1 MHRARVVFNISNKL
15 GNTERFA
22 SWLLNKSQTAA
33 VTVNANRLKSSTA
46 AEPFLN
52 GSSSAYV
59 ETMYNSW
66 LSDPNSVHASWDAFF
81 RNASA
86 GAQPGAAYTSPPNL
100 APYSKNEVPL
110 TALVPASGG
119 MPSISAGSPINEK
132 IIDDHLA
139 VQAIIRSYQAR
150 GHLAA
155 DVDPLGITTANLP
168 QLGMRAPR
176 SELIM
181 RKYFNFDEADMDRVF
196 KLPSTTF
203 IGEKEKAL
211 PLREILY
218 RLEQAYCNNI
228 GIEFMFINSLEQC
241 NWIRQRMEPPGV
253 TKMSPEQKRLMLARL
268 TRSAGFENFLAKKWS
283 SEKRF
288 GLEGCEILIP
298 AMKQVIDVSTKL
310 GVESIIMGMPHRGR
324 LNVLANV
331 CRKPL
336 HQLFTQFAGLEAE
349 DDGSGDVKYHLGTYI
364 ERLNRVTNKNIRLA
378 VCANPSHLEA
388 VDPVVQ
394 GKTRAEQFYRG
405 DNEGKKVMSI
415 LLHGDAAFAGQGVV
429 FETMHLSDLPAYTT
443 HGTIHIVAN
452 NQIGFTTDPRHSR
465 SSAYCTDVA
474 RVVNAPIFHVNG
486 DNPEAVMHV
495 CNVAAEWRATF
506 HKDVVIDI
514 VSYRRNGHNEVDE
527 PMFTQPLMYQKI
539 RKTKPAEGVVTADEV
554 KDVKDKYVK
563 ICEDAY
569 SQAKQETHIKY
580 KDWLDSP
587 WSGFFEGKDPLKTL
601 VHIGKRFS
609 APPPNAAEFEIHK
622 GLLRILKSRMEM
634 VENRTVDWALAEAM
648 AFGSLLKEGIH
659 VRLSGED
666 VERGTFSHRHHVLH
680 HQKVDKATYCALAHL
695 YPDQAP
701 YTVCNS
707 SLSEYGHGQA
717 KWVRQSGI
725 VLLQPHGMEGMIAL
739 PFRKPLII
747 MTPKSLLRHPE
758 CKSSFD
764 EMKEGTNFR
773 RVIPEE
779 GAASENPANVK
790 KLAFCTGRV
799 YYDLI
804 KERRERGLEKD
815 IAIVRNAF
823 LINLAVS
830 HAILMY
836 LADVYGK
843 QDSLY
848 PKDLKQR
855 ALVNQKMFFNSSILF
870 PRLRNITM
878 VVKLYKNDVSPVARA
893 CMMAC
898 DLLNVQAEMI
908 DVDVF
913 KGEHLAPEFVKGP
926 LIFEGEKPS
935 EKRFKAIDET
945 YGFLEEFLSRTKDGF
960 IYDPNLKE
968 CVLPQVCTPTCKKDE
983 VYTDCKNRSCT
994 PYTCSELGFPLNCDS
1009 NCKPG
1014 CVCKGSLVRAANG
1027 TCGVGCPDI
1036 CILNGCACKNGFI
1049 YDRNVKKCVLPT
1061 QCMYNAC
1068 INGGCDARN
1077 CSQVGKPV
1085 PCVKLDPKA
1094 CINGC
1099 ICKEGYL
1106 PQCNKPNEVYD
1117 VCPAPCPPRRCDVDD
1132 PPFACNGPNEE
1143 YQPCPASCP
1152 GENCTDYINDSKCP
1166 PFKIGIVVPCK
1177 PQCKCKTGYFR
1188 NTDGVCIIGSKCDLC
1203 PGQNEFFDT
1212 CIKGCSNQ
1220 TCDSI
1225 GKIYNCPIQTTD
1237 RISAS
1242 PGENIIISAYS
1253 VLTPLSQLALYA
1265 TGVTLSQLL
1274 AVLNVKNKD
1283 DIRTGFPALAASYE
1297 GQTSV
1302 NFSVAAEVLSNINY
1316 KLSDAFIKD
1325 SQHIFKADAKSID
1338 FADNVKAAADINA
1351 WVIELPYVGL
1361 NFTMFIVLPNK
1372 NDGVLETAN
1381 KLRDSATFNKAYES
1395 MYSQTVEVYLPQFEI
1410 TTSTNLADI
1419 LKKQNVDQ
1427 MFNPNDSGLSGI
1439 LEKPE
1444 QVYVSEAVQK
1454 AYIKCDETGSEAAAA
1469 NGNVLIALEAEG
1481 FIQIFIIIKSPN

>member
-139 VQAIIRSYQAR
+139 VQAIIRSYQSR
-150 GHLAA
+150 GHLVAHL
-155 DVDPLGITTANLP
+155 DPLGISTGDPVSSGDWHGGLRGFASEAVVRQHIRGHHIARLDPLDISNADL
-168 QLGMRAPR
+168 LGKNPR
-176 SELIM
+176 EVIHNS
-181 RKYFNFDEADMDRVF
+181 
-196 KLPSTTF
+196 
-203 IGEKEKAL
+203 
-211 PLREILY
+211 Y
-218 RLEQAYCNNI
+218 RF

-298 AMKQVIDVSTKL
+298 AMKQ
-310 GVESIIMGMPHRGR
+310 
-324 LNVLANV
+324 
-331 CRKPL
+331 
-336 HQLFTQFAGLEAE
+336 
-349 DDGSGDVKYHLGTYI
+349 GSGDVKYHLGTYI

-701 YTVCNS
+701 YTAQFGDFNNVAQCIIDQFIS
-707 SLSEYGHGQA
+707 SGQA

-815 IAIVRNAF
+815 IAIVRAKSQAQGGSWF
-823 LINLAVS
+823 SQLFGRAESAPQSVES
-830 HAILMY
+830 
-836 LADVYGK
+836 DVESVPRTISYNGRATAASPATGSK
-843 QDSLY
+843 AAHT
-848 PKDLKQR
+848 KELK
-855 ALVNQKMFFNSSILF
+855 S
-870 PRLRNITM
+870 
-878 VVKLYKNDVSPVARA
+878 
-893 CMMAC
+893 
-898 DLLNVQAEMI
+898 LLN
-908 DVDVF
+908 
-913 KGEHLAPEFVKGP
+913 EF
-926 LIFEGEKPS
+926 
-935 EKRFKAIDET
+935 
-945 YGFLEEFLSRTKDGF
+945 
-960 IYDPNLKE
+960 
-968 CVLPQVCTPTCKKDE
+968 C
-983 VYTDCKNRSCT
+983 
-994 PYTCSELGFPLNCDS
+994 
-1009 NCKPG
+1009 
-1014 CVCKGSLVRAANG
+1014 
-1027 TCGVGCPDI
+1027 
-1036 CILNGCACKNGFI
+1036 
-1049 YDRNVKKCVLPT
+1049 
-1061 QCMYNAC
+1061 
-1068 INGGCDARN
+1068 
-1077 CSQVGKPV
+1077 
-1085 PCVKLDPKA
+1085 
-1094 CINGC
+1094 
-1099 ICKEGYL
+1099 
-1106 PQCNKPNEVYD
+1106 
-1117 VCPAPCPPRRCDVDD
+1117 
-1132 PPFACNGPNEE
+1132 
-1143 YQPCPASCP
+1143 
-1152 GENCTDYINDSKCP
+1152 
-1166 PFKIGIVVPCK
+1166 
-1177 PQCKCKTGYFR
+1177 
-1188 NTDGVCIIGSKCDLC
+1188 
-1203 PGQNEFFDT
+1203 
-1212 CIKGCSNQ
+1212 
-1220 TCDSI
+1220 
-1225 GKIYNCPIQTTD
+1225 
-1237 RISAS
+1237 
-1242 PGENIIISAYS
+1242 
-1253 VLTPLSQLALYA
+1253 QL
-1265 TGVTLSQLL
+1265 
-1274 AVLNVKNKD
+1274 
-1283 DIRTGFPALAASYE
+1283 
-1297 GQTSV
+1297 
-1302 NFSVAAEVLSNINY
+1302 
-1316 KLSDAFIKD
+1316 
-1325 SQHIFKADAKSID
+1325 
-1338 FADNVKAAADINA
+1338 
-1351 WVIELPYVGL
+1351 
-1361 NFTMFIVLPNK
+1361 
-1372 NDGVLETAN
+1372 
-1381 KLRDSATFNKAYES
+1381 
-1395 MYSQTVEVYLPQFEI
+1395 
-1410 TTSTNLADI
+1410 
-1419 LKKQNVDQ
+1419 
-1427 MFNPNDSGLSGI
+1427 
-1439 LEKPE
+1439 
-1444 QVYVSEAVQK
+1444 
-1454 AYIKCDETGSEAAAA
+1454 
-1469 NGNVLIALEAEG
+1469 
-1481 FIQIFIIIKSPN
+1481 

>member
-1 MHRARVVFNISNKL
+1 MHRARLVFQATNKV

-22 SWLLNKSQTAA
+22 SWLLNKPQNAA
-33 VTVNANRLKSSTA
+33 VTVNASRWKSSTA

-66 LSDPNSVHASWDAFF
+66 LADPNSVHASWDAFF
-81 RNASA
+81 RNATN

-100 APYSKNEVPL
+100 APYNKNEVPL

-119 MPSISAGSPINEK
+119 MPSIASGSPINEK

-168 QLGMRAPR
+168 QLGLRAPS

-181 RKYFNFDEADMDRVF
+181 RKYFKFDEADMDRVF

-211 PLREILY
+211 PLREILN
-218 RLEQAYCNNI
+218 RLEAAYCDNI

-241 NWIRQRMEPPGV
+241 NWIRQRMEPPNV
-253 TKMSPEQKRLMLARL
+253 TKMSPDQKRLILARL

-298 AMKQVIDVSTKL
+298 AMKQVIDVSTRL

-443 HGTIHIVAN
+443 HGTIHIVVN

-495 CNVAAEWRATF
+495 CNVAAEWRSTF

-539 RKTKPAEGVVTADEV
+539 RNTKPVLEKYADQLITEGVVTAEEV
-554 KDVKDKYVK
+554 KDVKDKYEK

-569 SQAKQETHIKY
+569 NQAKQETHIKY

-587 WSGFFEGKDPLKTL
+587 WSGFFEGKDPLKMSTTGVVEETL

-609 APPPNAAEFEIHK
+609 QPPPNAAEFEIHK
-622 GLLRILKSRMEM
+622 GLLRILKARMEM

-707 SLSEYGHGQA
+707 SLSEYGVLGFEVGYSVTNPNALVLWEAQFGDFNNVAQCIIDQFISSGQA

-725 VLLQPHGMEGMIAL
+725 VLLQPHGMEGMGPEHSSARLERFLQMSSDDPDYMPPESPDYEVRQLHDCNWIVANCSSPASYFHILRRQIAL
-739 PFRKPLII
+739 PFRKPLIL

-758 CKSSFD
+758 AKSSFD
-764 EMKEGTNFR
+764 DMKDGTTFR

-779 GAASENPANVK
+779 GVASQNPSKVR
-790 KLAFCTGRV
+790 KLVFCSGRV

-804 KERRERGLEKD
+804 KQRRDRGLEAD
-815 IAIVRNAF
+815 IAVARVEQISPFPYDLIKAEVAKYPNA
-823 LINLAVS
+823 
-830 HAILMY
+830 
-836 LADVYGK
+836 
-843 QDSLY
+843 Q
-848 PKDLKQR
+848 
-855 ALVNQKMFFNSSILF
+855 LVWSQEEHKNQGSWSYIEPRCRTLLQNQKTIRAKSQSQGGSWLSQLF
-870 PRLRNITM
+870 
-878 VVKLYKNDVSPVARA
+878 
-893 CMMAC
+893 
-898 DLLNVQAEMI
+898 
-908 DVDVF
+908 
-913 KGEHLAPEFVKGP
+913 G
-926 LIFEGEKPS
+926 GEKPAAPQNDSDS
-935 EKRFKAIDET
+935 ETVPRTISYNGRPTAASPATGSKAAHNKELKNLLDE
-945 YGFLEEFLSRTKDGF
+945 F
-960 IYDPNLKE
+960 
-968 CVLPQVCTPTCKKDE
+968 CVL
-983 VYTDCKNRSCT
+983 
-994 PYTCSELGFPLNCDS
+994 
-1009 NCKPG
+1009 
-1014 CVCKGSLVRAANG
+1014 
-1027 TCGVGCPDI
+1027 
-1036 CILNGCACKNGFI
+1036 
-1049 YDRNVKKCVLPT
+1049 
-1061 QCMYNAC
+1061 
-1068 INGGCDARN
+1068 
-1077 CSQVGKPV
+1077 
-1085 PCVKLDPKA
+1085 
-1094 CINGC
+1094 
-1099 ICKEGYL
+1099 
-1106 PQCNKPNEVYD
+1106 
-1117 VCPAPCPPRRCDVDD
+1117 
-1132 PPFACNGPNEE
+1132 
-1143 YQPCPASCP
+1143 
-1152 GENCTDYINDSKCP
+1152 
-1166 PFKIGIVVPCK
+1166 
-1177 PQCKCKTGYFR
+1177 
-1188 NTDGVCIIGSKCDLC
+1188 
-1203 PGQNEFFDT
+1203 
-1212 CIKGCSNQ
+1212 
-1220 TCDSI
+1220 
-1225 GKIYNCPIQTTD
+1225 
-1237 RISAS
+1237 
-1242 PGENIIISAYS
+1242 
-1253 VLTPLSQLALYA
+1253 
-1265 TGVTLSQLL
+1265 
-1274 AVLNVKNKD
+1274 
-1283 DIRTGFPALAASYE
+1283 
-1297 GQTSV
+1297 
-1302 NFSVAAEVLSNINY
+1302 
-1316 KLSDAFIKD
+1316 
-1325 SQHIFKADAKSID
+1325 
-1338 FADNVKAAADINA
+1338 
-1351 WVIELPYVGL
+1351 
-1361 NFTMFIVLPNK
+1361 
-1372 NDGVLETAN
+1372 
-1381 KLRDSATFNKAYES
+1381 
-1395 MYSQTVEVYLPQFEI
+1395 
-1410 TTSTNLADI
+1410 
-1419 LKKQNVDQ
+1419 
-1427 MFNPNDSGLSGI
+1427 
-1439 LEKPE
+1439 
-1444 QVYVSEAVQK
+1444 
-1454 AYIKCDETGSEAAAA
+1454 
-1469 NGNVLIALEAEG
+1469 
-1481 FIQIFIIIKSPN
+1481 

>member
-815 IAIVRNAF
+815 IAIVRLEQISPFPYDLIKAEAAKYSNAQLVWSQEEHKNMGSWSYIEPRF
-823 LINLAVS
+823 RTLLQNQRQISYNGRATAAS
-830 HAILMY
+830 PATGSKAAHT
-836 LADVYGK
+836 K
-843 QDSLY
+843 E
-848 PKDLKQR
+848 LK
-855 ALVNQKMFFNSSILF
+855 S
-870 PRLRNITM
+870 
-878 VVKLYKNDVSPVARA
+878 
-893 CMMAC
+893 
-898 DLLNVQAEMI
+898 LLN
-908 DVDVF
+908 
-913 KGEHLAPEFVKGP
+913 EF
-926 LIFEGEKPS
+926 
-935 EKRFKAIDET
+935 
-945 YGFLEEFLSRTKDGF
+945 
-960 IYDPNLKE
+960 
-968 CVLPQVCTPTCKKDE
+968 C
-983 VYTDCKNRSCT
+983 
-994 PYTCSELGFPLNCDS
+994 
-1009 NCKPG
+1009 
-1014 CVCKGSLVRAANG
+1014 
-1027 TCGVGCPDI
+1027 
-1036 CILNGCACKNGFI
+1036 
-1049 YDRNVKKCVLPT
+1049 
-1061 QCMYNAC
+1061 
-1068 INGGCDARN
+1068 
-1077 CSQVGKPV
+1077 
-1085 PCVKLDPKA
+1085 
-1094 CINGC
+1094 
-1099 ICKEGYL
+1099 
-1106 PQCNKPNEVYD
+1106 
-1117 VCPAPCPPRRCDVDD
+1117 
-1132 PPFACNGPNEE
+1132 
-1143 YQPCPASCP
+1143 
-1152 GENCTDYINDSKCP
+1152 
-1166 PFKIGIVVPCK
+1166 
-1177 PQCKCKTGYFR
+1177 
-1188 NTDGVCIIGSKCDLC
+1188 
-1203 PGQNEFFDT
+1203 
-1212 CIKGCSNQ
+1212 
-1220 TCDSI
+1220 
-1225 GKIYNCPIQTTD
+1225 
-1237 RISAS
+1237 
-1242 PGENIIISAYS
+1242 
-1253 VLTPLSQLALYA
+1253 QL
-1265 TGVTLSQLL
+1265 
-1274 AVLNVKNKD
+1274 
-1283 DIRTGFPALAASYE
+1283 
-1297 GQTSV
+1297 
-1302 NFSVAAEVLSNINY
+1302 
-1316 KLSDAFIKD
+1316 
-1325 SQHIFKADAKSID
+1325 
-1338 FADNVKAAADINA
+1338 
-1351 WVIELPYVGL
+1351 
-1361 NFTMFIVLPNK
+1361 
-1372 NDGVLETAN
+1372 
-1381 KLRDSATFNKAYES
+1381 
-1395 MYSQTVEVYLPQFEI
+1395 
-1410 TTSTNLADI
+1410 
-1419 LKKQNVDQ
+1419 
-1427 MFNPNDSGLSGI
+1427 
-1439 LEKPE
+1439 
-1444 QVYVSEAVQK
+1444 
-1454 AYIKCDETGSEAAAA
+1454 
-1469 NGNVLIALEAEG
+1469 
-1481 FIQIFIIIKSPN
+1481 